1 MHGPE
6 SPLVLTVP
14 EDMSQHYT
22 TPKALNIPG
31 LEWNDNSLEG
41 EESNQ
46 IENMSSQ
53 DNISQDNQNVL

>member
-1 MHGPE
+1 MQGTE
-6 SPLVLTVP
+6 SPLVPTVP
-14 EDMSQHYT
+14 EDMSQHYA

-46 IENMSSQ
+46 IENMNSQ
-53 DNISQDNQNVL
+53 DN

>member
-46 IENMSSQ
+46 IENMNS
-53 DNISQDNQNVL
+53 